1 MSVFENVRLALSS
14 LMANKL
20 RALLTM
26 LGIIIGIGSVITIVT
41 IGDSLTGSLNAEMSG
56 FGARNVTVNIEQ
68 KNMPMFT
75 DDMASD
81 DSSFDYSYEYVEPTS
96 KDFLTDEMIASYR
109 KTFSSVIEAI
119 SVTENIGSAKL
130 TNGRYKANVSLV
142 GTNADNAVLE
152 KTQMLSGRYVTDAD
166 SRTGRAVGVVSDLF
180 VKRYFG
186 GKVTPQQALGKSFAA
201 DVGGKNLRL
210 YICGVY
216 QYKQPDGKPGNADT
230 ETNVYLP
237 IGTAKQ
243 SMQSAAGYRTL
254 TVRPKQD
261 TDSAKFLRDTG
272 TYFSS
277 FYTRNPKFTATASSM
292 ESMLKSMNKMLGNV
306 KLGISAVAAISLLV
320 GGIGVMNIMMVSV
333 TERTREIGVRMALGA
348 KGRVIRF
355 QFIVEAMIICL
366 IGGIIGVVLG
376 VSLGSIGAT
385 LMKFPAK
392 PSIPSI
398 LIAVAFS
405 MGIGVFFGYYPANN
419 ASKLD
424 PIEALRYE

>member
-41 IGDSLTGSLNAEMSG
+41 IGDSLTGSLNSEMSG
-56 FGARNVTVNIEQ
+56 FGARNVTVTVEQ
-68 KNMPMFT
+68 KDVPMYNESPSGT
-75 DDMASD
+75 DEQNN
-81 DSSFDYSYEYVEPTS
+81 YNYEYVEPTA
-96 KDFLTDEMIASYR
+96 KDFISDGMIASYR
-109 KTFSSVIEAI
+109 KTFGSVIEAI
-119 SVTENIGSAKL
+119 SVTESVGSAKL

-142 GTNADNAVLE
+142 GTNPDNKVLE
-152 KTQMLSGRYVTDAD
+152 KTEMLSGRYITEAD
-166 SRTGRAVGVVSDLF
+166 FKSGRAVGVVSDLF
-180 VKRYFG
+180 VTRYFG
-186 GKVTPQQALGKSFAA
+186 GKVTPQQALGKSFSA

-216 QYKQPDGKPGNADT
+216 HYKQPDGKRGNADT

-237 IGTAKQ
+237 IGTAKRT
-243 SMQSAAGYRTL
+243 MQTAPGYRSL
-254 TVRPKQD
+254 VVRPKQD

-277 FYTRNPKFTATASSM
+277 FYTRNEKFTANATSM

-366 IGGIIGVVLG
+366 IGGLIGVALG
-376 VSLGSIGAT
+376 VALGSIGAT
-385 LMKFPAK
+385 LMKYPAK
-392 PSIPSI
+392 PSIPAI

>member
-68 KNMPMFT
+68 KDMPMFT

-130 TNGRYKANVSLV
+130 TNGRYKANVTLV

-152 KTQMLSGRYVTDAD
+152 KIQMLSGRYVTDAD

-180 VKRYFG
+180 V
-186 GKVTPQQALGKSFAA
+186 
-201 DVGGKNLRL
+201 
-210 YICGVY
+210 
-216 QYKQPDGKPGNADT
+216 
-230 ETNVYLP
+230 
-237 IGTAKQ
+237 
-243 SMQSAAGYRTL
+243 
-254 TVRPKQD
+254 
-261 TDSAKFLRDTG
+261 
-272 TYFSS
+272 
-277 FYTRNPKFTATASSM
+277 
-292 ESMLKSMNKMLGNV
+292 
-306 KLGISAVAAISLLV
+306 
-320 GGIGVMNIMMVSV
+320 
-333 TERTREIGVRMALGA
+333 
-348 KGRVIRF
+348 
-355 QFIVEAMIICL
+355 
-366 IGGIIGVVLG
+366 
-376 VSLGSIGAT
+376 
-385 LMKFPAK
+385 
-392 PSIPSI
+392 
-398 LIAVAFS
+398 
-405 MGIGVFFGYYPANN
+405 
-419 ASKLD
+419 
-424 PIEALRYE
+424 